1 MSLGA
6 VGAYGAAGGNAAL
19 KALRDELLKRAML
32 EQQQKQQTFQND
44 LALRGANRADAQLS
58 AQQEN
63 NSLIRQGQA
72 EARAETERK
81 NKEAA
86 AKDRYNQAAGLR
98 ESLPPETPLGLDNPA
113 LAQMAQDAPGLM
125 GTLRMAQAPSMGPD
139 FQGPMPGDQFGPE
152 TPQQAQ
158 TGGLRGYLTMATQ
171 KQAEKAADDTRQ
183 ADQAKQNAKY
193 QDALIAK
200 MSQPSQGGNDG
211 AGWQL
216 KEVTDPTTNKTSLVR
231 VNSRT
236 GEVQPVTLPDGAQPG
251 GSRQKSLSVA
261 QQEEL
266 ATMQTVEDMAN
277 EVKALGDSIGWKGVG
292 GMGTGSVNQFLAKN
306 AGMGTSK
313 EEMLRNKI
321 GNIQGTIAKLRGGT
335 SFTPNEQ
342 ALLETYVPTI
352 NDSDAV
358 NQAKLQSLVEFIRSK
373 RANTMKYAGGG
384 EVQAPPAPAPSSGF
398 RVVGVR

>member
-1 MSLGA
+1 

-193 QDALIAK
+193 QDALMAQMGQKAQPDPEIQDLKK
-200 MSQPSQGGNDG
+200 MLLQEQLKAAQGKNAPPQESPYSQERTRRIMQSVDDLSNRVSGMTVG
-211 AGWQL
+211 AGGSLMSYLPGSTATDFDADL
-216 KEVTDPTTNKTSLVR
+216 KTLKSNIAYGELAEMRAASKTGGALGAVSDKETALLESALGALDTRQSPANFKKNLAQIKNSLEIW
-231 VNSRT
+231 SAAKS
-236 GEVQPVTLPDGAQPG
+236 GAQPTQG
-251 GSRQKSLSVA
+251 GPTA
-261 QQEEL
+261 
-266 ATMQTVEDMAN
+266 EDLI
-277 EVKALGDSIGWKGVG
+277 K
-292 GMGTGSVNQFLAKN
+292 
-306 AGMGTSK
+306 
-313 EEMLRNKI
+313 
-321 GNIQGTIAKLRGGT
+321 
-335 SFTPNEQ
+335 
-342 ALLETYVPTI
+342 
-352 NDSDAV
+352 
-358 NQAKLQSLVEFIRSK
+358 
-373 RANTMKYAGGG
+373 KY
-384 EVQAPPAPAPSSGF
+384 S
-398 RVVGVR
+398 GVR